1 MLPQLQTHQMDI
13 HLFDFSPAICM
24 SSMCVQLFKFEE
36 ATGFKVICTLASA
49 LKSKMATISME
60 TKREKKII
68 LIFSP
73 YFFILIINDI
83 IKVVG

>member
-36 ATGFKVICTLASA
+36 ATGFKVILGECPKIKDGHHFHGNEA
-49 LKSKMATISME
+49 
-60 TKREKKII
+60 REKK
-68 LIFSP
+68 LFCFFLHIFS
-73 YFFILIINDI
+73 Y
-83 IKVVG
+83 